1 MCEHL
6 GRVTMG
12 LSKVVLG
19 VVLLFVVFALSDAQL
34 QGVFKSQLPTGL
46 QPHQQSQ
53 ARGHVVAGG
62 AFQGSHVS
70 NPTWPAQAS
79 LSQQSWNPVQIPVQ
93 QTSNVQSQ
101 QVLQGPV
108 KQVAWHFPNEPQ
120 PPARHP
126 FMQFQMSPPVPA
138 ASVAA
143 ECGETGIYVEVK
155 KDLFGTGEL
164 INPSE
169 VTLGNCAVG
178 GEDRAAQVFMFQSA
192 LQECNSTTSMTQ
204 DELVYVFYVRY
215 VPHNFAHTPIVRTVG
230 AVVRI
235 ECHYPRLH
243 NVSSNALMPAW
254 IPYAS
259 TQVAEE
265 QLVFSL
271 RLMTDDWTSERLSNQ
286 YFLHDVISVEASV
299 IQFYHVPLRVYL
311 DTCVATVVPDV
322 NAVPSYAFIDNHGC
336 LIDAKLTG
344 SHSHFLPQTEADQLR
359 FQLEAFKFQQDNSG
373 LLYFTCFMKATP
385 ASYPA
390 DAEHKACSF
399 SSNGW
404 TAAYGPNQV
413 CGCCETTCN
422 FRKGR
427 DLSEERGTQLEGE
440 VILGPIVV
448 KESA

>member
-1 MCEHL
+1 
-6 GRVTMG
+6 MG
-12 LSKVVLG
+12 LNKVVLG
-19 VVLLFVVFALSDAQL
+19 VVLLLGVFVLSDAQL
-34 QGVFKSQLPTGL
+34 QGVFKSQLPAGL
-46 QPHQQSQ
+46 QPHQQPQ
-53 ARGHVVAGG
+53 AIRQVVAGG
-62 AFQGSHVS
+62 VSQGSHVS
-70 NPTWPAQAS
+70 NPTGPAQGS
-79 LSQQSWNPVQIPVQ
+79 FSQQSWNPVQL
-93 QTSNVQSQ
+93 TSNVQSQ

-120 PPARHP
+120 VPARQP
-126 FMQFQMSPPVPA
+126 LMQFQMSPPVPA

-143 ECGETGIYVEVK
+143 ECGEAGIHVEVK

-169 VTLGNCAVG
+169 VTLGNCAVS
-178 GEDRAAQVFMFQSA
+178 GEDRAAQVLIFQSA
-192 LQECNSTTSMTQ
+192 LQGCNSTTSMTQ

-271 RLMTDDWTSERLSNQ
+271 RLMTDDWKSERLSNQ
-286 YFLHDVISVEASV
+286 YFLHDVISIEASV
-299 IQFYHVPLRVYL
+299 IQFYHVPLHVYL

-344 SHSHFLPQTEADQLR
+344 SQSHFLPQTEADHLR

-399 SSNGW
+399 SSNRW
-404 TAAYGPNQV
+404 TEAYGVNQV
-413 CGCCETTCN
+413 CGCCDTTCSL
-422 FRKGR
+422 RKWR
-427 DLSEERGTQLEGE
+427 DLSEDRGTQLEGE
-440 VILGPIVV
+440 VILGPIMV
-448 KESA
+448 EERA

>member
-1 MCEHL
+1 
-6 GRVTMG
+6 MG
-12 LSKVVLG
+12 LGKVGLC
-19 VVLLFVVFALSDAQL
+19 VVILLVVSEAWQA
-34 QGVFKSQLPTGL
+34 GMVRSQLPTGL
-46 QPHQQSQ
+46 QSNLQQQ
-53 ARGHVVAGG
+53 ARRQVVAGG
-62 AFQGSHVS
+62 SSQGSHVS
-70 NPTWPAQAS
+70 NPTGPVQGS
-79 LSQQSWNPVQIPVQ
+79 FSQQSWNPVQIPVQ
-93 QTSNVQSQ
+93 QPSNVQSQ
-101 QVLQGPV
+101 QVFQGPV
-108 KQVAWHFPNEPQ
+108 KQVAWHFPNDPQ
-120 PPARHP
+120 LPARQP
-126 FMQFQMSPPVPA
+126 LMQFQMSPPVPT

-143 ECGETGIYVEVK
+143 ECGETGIHVEVK

-169 VTLGNCAVG
+169 ITLGNCAVS
-178 GEDRAAQVFMFQSA
+178 GEDRAAQVLIFQSA
-192 LQECNSTTSMTQ
+192 LQACNSTTSMTP

-230 AVVRI
+230 AEVRI
-235 ECHYPRLH
+235 ECHYPRFH

-311 DTCVATVVPDV
+311 DTCVATVFPDV

-344 SHSHFLPQTEADQLR
+344 SHSHFLPQTEADKLR
-359 FQLEAFKFQQDNSG
+359 FQLEAFRFQQDNSG

-385 ASYPA
+385 ASYTA
-390 DAEHKACSF
+390 DPEHKACSF
-399 SSNGW
+399 SSNRW
-404 TAAYGPNQV
+404 TAAYGLDQV
-413 CGCCETTCN
+413 CGCCDTTCSS
-422 FRKGR
+422 RKGR
-427 DLSEERGTQLEGE
+427 DLSEDKGTLLEGE
-440 VILGPIVV
+440 VILGPIMV

>member
-1 MCEHL
+1 MAL
-6 GRVTMG
+6 N
-12 LSKVVLG
+12 KVGLG
-19 VVLLFVVFALSDAQL
+19 VVLLLGVFVLSDAQL
-34 QGVFKSQLPTGL
+34 QGVFKSQLPAGL
-46 QPHQQSQ
+46 QPHQQPQ
-53 ARGHVVAGG
+53 AIRQVVAGG
-62 AFQGSHVS
+62 VSQGSHVS
-70 NPTWPAQAS
+70 NPTGPAQGS
-79 LSQQSWNPVQIPVQ
+79 FSQQSWNPVQVPVQ

-101 QVLQGPV
+101 QVLQGPM
-108 KQVAWHFPNEPQ
+108 KQVVWHFPNEPQ
-120 PPARHP
+120 VPARQP
-126 FMQFQMSPPVPA
+126 LMQFQMSPPVPA

-143 ECGETGIYVEVK
+143 ECGETGIHVEVK

-169 VTLGNCAVG
+169 VTLGNCAVS
-178 GEDRAAQVFMFQSA
+178 GEDRAAQVLIFQSE
-192 LQECNSTTSMTQ
+192 LQGCNSTTSMTQ
-204 DELVYVFYVRY
+204 DELVYIFYVRY

-271 RLMTDDWTSERLSNQ
+271 RLMTDDWKSERLSNQ

-344 SHSHFLPQTEADQLR
+344 SQSHFLPQTEADHLR

-399 SSNGW
+399 SSNRW
-404 TAAYGPNQV
+404 TEAYGVNQV
-413 CGCCETTCN
+413 CGCCDTTCSL
-422 FRKGR
+422 RKWR
-427 DLSEERGTQLEGE
+427 DLSEDRGTQLEGE
-440 VILGPIVV
+440 VILGPIMVE
-448 KESA
+448 ESA